1 LQRKPRELSG
11 GQRQRV
17 ALGRAI
23 VREAAVFLL
32 DEPLSNLDAK
42 LRVQMRAEIKRLHL
56 DLQKTFIYVTHDQA
70 EALTMSDRIA
80 VMNQGELQQFDT
92 PHAVYHRPRNTF
104 VAGFMGSPS
113 MNFLGG
119 SLVADDGALRFE
131 APGVSYRLPPVLS
144 AAANR
149 APSRTV
155 TFGVRPEDI
164 GLAAPGDPAAVPAQV
179 YIHEPLGSDL
189 FLTLDIGG
197 QHIKARVDPD
207 LEVAVG
213 ETVRVT
219 FDERRLHLFD
229 DQGMALT

>member
-1 LQRKPRELSG
+1 MQVELKSIQREVG
-11 GQRQRV
+11 
-17 ALGRAI
+17 I
-23 VREAAVFLL
+23 
-32 DEPLSNLDAK
+32 
-42 LRVQMRAEIKRLHL
+42 
-56 DLQKTFIYVTHDQA
+56 TFVYVTHDQG

-92 PHAVYHRPRNTF
+92 PHEVYHRPRNTF
-104 VAGFMGSPS
+104 VAGFMGSPP

-131 APGVSYRLPPVLS
+131 APGVSYRLPPALS
-144 AAANR
+144 SAGRR
-149 APSRTV
+149 APSRSV

-164 GLAAPGDPAAVPAQV
+164 ALAAPGDPAAVPAQV

-197 QHIKARVDPD
+197 QHVKARVNPD
-207 LEVAVG
+207 LEVNVG
-213 ETVRVT
+213 ETVRIT

-229 DQGMALT
+229 DEGQALRAL